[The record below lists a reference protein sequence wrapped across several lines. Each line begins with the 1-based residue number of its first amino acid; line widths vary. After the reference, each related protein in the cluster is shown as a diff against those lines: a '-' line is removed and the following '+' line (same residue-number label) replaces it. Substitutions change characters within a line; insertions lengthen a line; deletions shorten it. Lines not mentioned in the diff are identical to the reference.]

1 MKKDLKRKLQL
12 HQKEQNESLTFQTKF
27 GAKRKFDELTT
38 EIEERINEEILVLK
52 NMGLAEDILTLKSII
67 DKVKQELGY
76 LAEPSKGIL
85 AGSYVAY
92 SLGLEPTNP
101 IDTGNELNPLDFT
114 LPLNLTI
121 SFDNE
126 IRNEVVNWMK
136 SHGYELTTYLGQP
149 LLKLK
154 QTRVIIRRVVKQ

>member
-12 HQKEQNESLTFQTKF
+12 RQKEQNESLTFQTKF
-27 GAKRKFDELTT
+27 GAKRKFNELTT

-52 NMGLAEDILTLKSII
+52 NIGVAEDILTLKGII

-121 SFDNE
+121 SYDNE

-136 SHGYELTTYLGQP
+136 KHGYELTTYLGQP

>member
-12 HQKEQNESLTFQTKF
+12 RQKEQNESLTFQTKF
-27 GAKRKFDELTT
+27 GAKRKFNELTT

-52 NMGLAEDILTLKSII
+52 NMGVAEDILTLKVII

-92 SLGLEPTNP
+92 TLGLEPTNP
-101 IDTGNELNPLDFT
+101 NDTGNELNPLDFT

-121 SFDNE
+121 SYNNE

-136 SHGYELTTYLGQP
+136 NHGYELTTYLGQP